1 MMWQEKALC
10 DGQSDLFDAEHS
22 EYDETHARWLCE
34 HCPVFTQCRTY
45 ADTVEPEERPP
56 FLAQLVWAGETP
68 EERFKRR
75 VTAKKLAEET
85 NSLDARIVEQWKTWD
100 QNTCDR
106 PMFCSACANLTVED
120 SQYGA
125 RGLCSRCYRRGQR
138 MFATGVD
145 RKVPRIVSDEELA
158 ALWENPQRGSH
169 CPGCGRAVRGKKDV
183 TVLGTVVVAARGLCD
198 PCVKH
203 ARETIQNT
211 RGRVIIKG

>member
-85 NSLDARIVEQWKTWD
+85 NSLDARIVEQWQTWD

-120 SQYGA
+120 
-125 RGLCSRCYRRGQR
+125 
-138 MFATGVD
+138 
-145 RKVPRIVSDEELA
+145 
-158 ALWENPQRGSH
+158 
-169 CPGCGRAVRGKKDV
+169 
-183 TVLGTVVVAARGLCD
+183 
-198 PCVKH
+198 
-203 ARETIQNT
+203 
-211 RGRVIIKG
+211 